1 MVSSS
6 GSCSGWSPWAGTD
19 ARSWSGS
26 GPAGGANPSSSGDV
40 WLPRSDSGAL
50 RDAAQPA
57 DPGRDPAAT
66 GDALPPDSGTP
77 GDAIL
82 LDEAPTPQD
91 PGPRDGGNGTDTGTV
106 LDPGT
111 PWDPGTMADPGS
123 QDGVGG
129 CEPCGMGTI
138 AGVTCAPNLRNAVPY
153 VKVWVDT
160 TDCNGMPHHYQ
171 TYSDAQGNFSL
182 EVPCGTQTVWMEK
195 NSYRNSFTR
204 WVDKGMTTTIRPAVG
219 CFPSTAA
226 KIAIVTGDWDD
237 IGLIVGNHLRL
248 KHTDFDGITGGQ
260 GFTTVGA
267 EQAVRFLTDLGRMSE
282 FDIIFLNCSDSSSA
296 IMEQHGVQVRKNLE
310 DFVRAGGS
318 VYASDYAFSY
328 LEGTWVSA
336 MTFPNNPY
344 LVGGHQ
350 TVTATVTDPDLA
362 AFLKKGTV
370 SINFDLGPIVAVDS
384 AGPGSIVHI
393 EAMVKE
399 LGKVAPLMISFRP
412 YPPDGGRVAFT
423 NFHNARQLDLGSDIT
438 SILEYV
444 VFLM

>member
-1 MVSSS
+1 MSRYTTGLWIVAI
-6 GSCSGWSPWAGTD
+6 WAC
-19 ARSWSGS
+19 
-26 GPAGGANPSSSGDV
+26 GGANPSSSGDV
-40 WLPRSDSGAL
+40 WLPRSDSGSA
-50 RDAAQPA
+50 RDASQGT
-57 DPGRDPAAT
+57 DPGRDPTLAEET
-66 GDALPPDSGTP
+66 VFPDSGVPEDTSLGEESP
-77 GDAIL
+77 GQ
-82 LDEAPTPQD
+82 PD
-91 PGPRDGGNGTDTGTV
+91 PGPRDSGIGTDGGTDRGP
-106 LDPGT
+106 LPDPGT
-111 PWDPGTMADPGS
+111 TDDPWVPTDLGP

-129 CEPCGMGTI
+129 CDPCGMGTI

-204 WVDKGMTTTIRPAVG
+204 WVDKGLTTTIRPADG

-237 IGLIVGNHLRL
+237 IGLIVGTHLRL

-260 GFTTVGA
+260 GFTTAGA
-267 EQAVRFLTDLGRMSE
+267 EEAVRFLTDLGRMSE

-296 IMEQHGVQVRKNLE
+296 IMDQYGVEVRKNLE

-318 VYASDYAFSY
+318 IYASDYAFSY

-336 MTFPNNPY
+336 MNFPNDPY

-393 EAMVKE
+393 QAMVKE
-399 LGKVAPLMISFRP
+399 LGKVAPLMISFEP

-423 NFHNARQLDLGSDIT
+423 NFHNARQLDVGSDIT

>member
-1 MVSSS
+1 MRRSCR
-6 GSCSGWSPWAGTD
+6 GSTMRRYGYGGLLIGICAC
-19 ARSWSGS
+19 
-26 GPAGGANPSSSGDV
+26 GGANPSSSGDV
-40 WLPRSDSGAL
+40 WLPRGDSGMA
-50 RDAAQPA
+50 RDVIEATDSGRDLTPVEDAVSPDPVTLADTIVQDGSPGPW
-57 DPGRDPAAT
+57 DPGPEDAGIRTDT
-66 GDALPPDSGTP
+66 GTPPDSGP
-77 GDAIL
+77 
-82 LDEAPTPQD
+82 PYD
-91 PGPRDGGNGTDTGTV
+91 PGMPVDSG
-106 LDPGT
+106 P
-111 PWDPGTMADPGS
+111 

-129 CEPCGMGTI
+129 CDPCGMGTI

-195 NSYRNSFTR
+195 NSYHNSFTR
-204 WVDKGMTTTIRPAVG
+204 WVDKGMTTTIRPSDG

-237 IGLIVGNHLRL
+237 IGLIVGTHLRL
-248 KHTDFDGITGGQ
+248 KHTDFDGVTGGQ

-267 EQAVRFLTDLGRMSE
+267 EQAIQFLTDLGRMSE

-296 IMEQHGVQVRKNLE
+296 IMDQYGVQVRKNLE

-318 VYASDYAFSY
+318 LYASDYAFSY
-328 LEGTWVSA
+328 LDGTWVSA
-336 MTFPNNPY
+336 RNFPANPY
-344 LVGGHQ
+344 LIGGHQ

-370 SINFDLGPIVAVDS
+370 SISFDLGPIVAVDS
-384 AGPGSIVHI
+384 VNPGSTVHI
-393 EAMVKE
+393 EGLVKE
-399 LGKVAPLMISFRP
+399 LGKVAPLMISFEP

-438 SILEYV
+438 SIVEYV